1 MNFESKVVLVTGA
14 TTGIGRAT
22 AEAFAAAGARL
33 VVTGRTVAAG
43 EQLVGELRAR
53 GSQAKFIAGDVAR
66 EETVKAWVAA
76 ALREFGRLDVAVNNA
91 GVEGALGPLVEQSA
105 ENFAHVFD
113 INVKGMLFSMKHEIP
128 AIARQGGAI
137 VNVSS
142 MVGDIAMPGASV
154 YAASKHAVNGLTRAA
169 ALETARMGVRINA
182 ISPGGVVTPMFE
194 RFTGGNKEAQAGLAA
209 AHPMGRLARPQEIA
223 SSILFLASDAAK
235 FMTGSVVLVD
245 GGYTAQ

>member
-1 MNFESKVVLVTGA
+1 MNFENKVVLVTGA

-33 VVTGRTVAAG
+33 IVTGRTVALG
-43 EQLVGELRAR
+43 EQLADELRAR
-53 GSQAKFIAGDVAR
+53 GSQVKFIAGDVAS
-66 EETVKAWVAA
+66 EEVVKTWVSAA
-76 ALREFGRLDVAVNNA
+76 MREFGRLDVAVNNA

-113 INVKGMLFSMKHEIP
+113 INVKGVLFSMKHEIP

-142 MVGDIAMPGASV
+142 VVGDIAMPGASI

-182 ISPGGVVTPMFE
+182 IAPGGVVTPMFE

-209 AHPMGRLARPQEIA
+209 AHPVGRLAQPQEIA

-235 FMTGSVVLVD
+235 FMTGGVVLID

>member
-1 MNFESKVVLVTGA
+1 MNFENKVVLVTGA

-66 EETVKAWVAA
+66 EETVQAWVAA

-113 INVKGMLFSMKHEIP
+113 INVKGVLFSMKHEIP

-142 MVGDIAMPGASV
+142 MVGDIAMPGASI

-182 ISPGGVVTPMFE
+182 IAPGGVVTPMFE
-194 RFTGGNKEAQAGLAA
+194 RFTGGNKEAQAGVAA
-209 AHPMGRLARPQEIA
+209 AHPIGRLAQPQEIA

>member
-43 EQLVGELRAR
+43 EQLVDELRAR
-53 GSQAKFIAGDVAR
+53 GAQAKFIAGDVAR
-66 EETVKAWVAA
+66 EEAVQAWVAA

-113 INVKGMLFSMKHEIP
+113 TNVKGVLFSMKHEIP

-142 MVGDIAMPGASV
+142 IVGDIAMPGVSI

-182 ISPGGVVTPMFE
+182 IAPGGVVTPMFE
-194 RFTGGNKEAQAGLAA
+194 RFTGGNKEAQAGVAA
-209 AHPMGRLARPQEIA
+209 AHPMGRLAQPQEIA

>member
-53 GSQAKFIAGDVAR
+53 GSQAKFVAGDVAC
-66 EETVKAWVAA
+66 EETVQAWVAA

-113 INVKGMLFSMKHEIP
+113 INVKGVLFSMKHEIP

-142 MVGDIAMPGASV
+142 IVGDIAMPGASI

-182 ISPGGVVTPMFE
+182 IAPGGVVTQMFE
-194 RFTGGNKEAQAGLAA
+194 RFTGGNKEAQAGVAA
-209 AHPMGRLARPQEIA
+209 AHPIARLAQPQEIA

>member
-66 EETVKAWVAA
+66 EGTVQAWVAA

-105 ENFAHVFD
+105 ENFVHVFD
-113 INVKGMLFSMKHEIP
+113 INVKGVLFSMKHEIP

-142 MVGDIAMPGASV
+142 IVGDIAMPGASI

-182 ISPGGVVTPMFE
+182 IAPGGVVTPMFE
-194 RFTGGNKEAQAGLAA
+194 RFTGGNKEAQAGVAA
-209 AHPMGRLARPQEIA
+209 AHPIGRLAQPQEIA